1 MNTLPQILG
10 QICLRKECKERYP
23 LSATLERNLRFQAFL
38 RALLLVCAGGLI
50 GSGVSIRLHGQSVA
64 HVTHLEDPNVIA
76 ISTRVT
82 IMDTTLQALLIKVD
96 RLQSEADTTE
106 AMGAGIGIAI
116 TLLQLLGFI
125 AKFKQGG

>member
-1 MNTLPQILG
+1 
-10 QICLRKECKERYP
+10 
-23 LSATLERNLRFQAFL
+23 
-38 RALLLVCAGGLI
+38 
-50 GSGVSIRLHGQSVA
+50 
-64 HVTHLEDPNVIA
+64 
-76 ISTRVT
+76 
-82 IMDTTLQALLIKVD
+82 MDTTLQALLIKVD

>member
-1 MNTLPQILG
+1 MP
-10 QICLRKECKERYP
+10 KK
-23 LSATLERNLRFQAFL
+23 LEHNLRFQAFL

-50 GSGVSIRLHGQSVA
+50 GSGISMRLHGQSVA
-64 HVTHLEDPNVIA
+64 HIAHLEDPNVVA
-76 ISTRVT
+76 ISTRVA
-82 IMDTTLQALLIKVD
+82 IMDTTLQALLTKVD